1 METNAKRFQKIPRW
15 QLEITVEATIT
26 SIEATIQQL
35 DLTSEVTEDE
45 YHELRN
51 LYINKYILISIYIS
65 LYQ

>member
-15 QLEITVEATIT
+15 QLEITVEELST

-51 LYINKYILISIYIS
+51 LYINKYILISINIS